1 MSSPS
6 NLLNIARKYAEPHV
20 ASNVR
25 YIASSMRTNS
35 LLTRCKQRAVL
46 SRYSNSFYITT
57 CFF

>member
-25 YIASSMRTNS
+25 YFHVTPIPS
-35 LLTRCKQRAVL
+35 
-46 SRYSNSFYITT
+46 I
-57 CFF
+57 